1 MLPPPTSPPPSSPA
15 PSSPPPSS
23 PPPSSPHQGAS
34 PPDVAIAVG
43 ELCALARRLASGTG
57 LASRTAAIEER
68 FAGPLRVA
76 IAGRVKAGKSTL
88 LNALV
93 GERLATTDAGECTR
107 IVTVYHHAAGYE
119 VTAVRHDGAR
129 EPLRF
134 RRTDGALQVDLG
146 ALTPEDIAQLDV
158 GWPAST
164 LRRLTLI
171 DTPGLASLDGPNSR
185 RTLDFMAHHEQASG
199 ADAVVYLMRH
209 LHRTDGEFLAA
220 FMDRSVTGASPVH
233 AIALLSRADEV
244 GAGRLDAMESAAV
257 IAERY
262 RDRSEV
268 STLVSDV
275 LPVAGLLAET
285 AMSLREDE
293 VAVLRSI
300 ARLAEDE
307 RALVLL
313 SADDFCDVSR
323 TDVTVERRRD
333 LLDRLGLFGA
343 RWAVADLVA
352 DPSRSAGDLARS
364 LAERSGIEAVRRR
377 IEQQFGPRARLLQAR
392 SAMVALRDVA
402 SALAEVDAQAGGR
415 LRTELDRLET
425 TAVEFARLTAV
436 HLVMSGAAALPAD
449 ERDEVVRLLDIAI
462 PAARDADDAP
472 SSRERTL
479 LPDPVPAPDPA
490 TQRADAIAGI
500 ERWRNRASDP
510 LASTAAVTVADTMTR
525 WYEHRYVTA

>member
-1 MLPPPTSPPPSSPA
+1 MTSTT
-15 PSSPPPSS
+15 
-23 PPPSSPHQGAS
+23 
-34 PPDVAIAVG
+34 PPDVVSTVA
-43 ELCALARRLASGTG
+43 ELCELARRLSAGTVI
-57 LASRTAAIEER
+57 AERAAAIEER
-68 FAGPLRVA
+68 FEGPLRVA

-107 IVTVYHHAAGYE
+107 IVTVYHHAPGYE
-119 VTAVRHDGAR
+119 VTAIRTDGTR

-134 RRTDGALQVDLG
+134 RRADGALQVDLG
-146 ALTPEDIAQLDV
+146 RLTLDDIAQLDV

-171 DTPGLASLDGPNSR
+171 DTPGLASLDGPTSR
-185 RTLDFMAHHEQASG
+185 RTLDFMAHHHEQVSG
-199 ADAVVYLMRH
+199 ADAVIYLMRH

-220 FMDRSVTGASPVH
+220 FMDRSVAGASPVH

-244 GAGRLDAMESAAV
+244 GAGRLDAMESASM

-300 ARLAEDE
+300 AMLPESDRS
-307 RALVLL
+307 LVLL
-313 SADDFCDVSR
+313 SADDFCDASQ
-323 TDVTVERRRD
+323 TEVTVERRRD

-343 RWAVADLVA
+343 RWAVADLVD
-352 DPSRSAGDLARS
+352 DPGRSAGALARS
-364 LAERSGIEAVRRR
+364 LAERSGIEAVRAR

-392 SAMVALRDVA
+392 SAMLALRDLAVELT
-402 SALAEVDAQAGGR
+402 ALDAHAGGR
-415 LRTELDRLET
+415 LRAELDRLET

-436 HLVMSGAAALPAD
+436 HLVMSGSATLPTD
-449 ERDEVVRLLDIAI
+449 ERDEVVRLLDVVGA
-462 PAARDADDAP
+462 PGNAGVGDAGSTDVTP
-472 SSRERTL
+472 L
-479 LPDPVPAPDPA
+479 DPA
-490 TQRADAIAGI
+490 VRRAEAIAGI
-500 ERWRNRASDP
+500 ERWRNRAADP
-510 LASTAAVTVADTMTR
+510 LASTAVVTVADTMTR

>member
-1 MLPPPTSPPPSSPA
+1 MSSTPT
-15 PSSPPPSS
+15 
-23 PPPSSPHQGAS
+23 
-34 PPDVAIAVG
+34 PDVVTAVA
-43 ELCALARRLASGTG
+43 ELCALARRLSAGTVHVDR
-57 LASRTAAIEER
+57 ADAIEAR
-68 FAGPLRVA
+68 FDGPLRVA

-107 IVTVYHHAAGYE
+107 IVTVYRHAAGYE
-119 VTAVRHDGAR
+119 VTAIRHDGTR

-134 RRTDGALQVDLG
+134 RRADGALQVDLG
-146 ALTPEDIAQLDV
+146 ALTPDDVAQLDV

-164 LRRLTLI
+164 LRGLTLV
-171 DTPGLASLDGPNSR
+171 DTPGLASLDGPTSR
-185 RTLDFMAHHEQASG
+185 RTLDFMAHHHEQVSG
-199 ADAVVYLMRH
+199 ADAVIYLMRH

-220 FMDRSVTGASPVH
+220 FMDRSVAGASPVH

-244 GAGRLDAMESAAV
+244 GAGRLDAMESAAT
-257 IAERY
+257 IAARY

-293 VAVLRSI
+293 VAALRSI
-300 ARLAEDE
+300 AALPEAT

-313 SADDFCDVSR
+313 SADDFCDVAH
-323 TDVTVERRRD
+323 TEITVERRRD

-343 RWAVADLVA
+343 RWAVADLIP

-364 LAERSGIEAVRRR
+364 LADRSGIDAVRRR

-392 SAMVALRDVA
+392 SAMLALRD
-402 SALAEVDAQAGGR
+402 LAAVLTTTDAHAGGR
-415 LRTELDRLET
+415 LRAELDRLET

-436 HLVMSGAAALPAD
+436 HLVMSGAATLPPS
-449 ERDEVVRLLDIAI
+449 ERDEVVQLLEKGTGDVAGNDG
-462 PAARDADDAP
+462 RADDGDTA
-472 SSRERTL
+472 SR
-479 LPDPVPAPDPA
+479 
-490 TQRADAIAGI
+490 RAEAIAGI
-500 ERWRNRASDP
+500 ERWRSRAEDP
-510 LASTAAVTVADTMTR
+510 LASTAVVTVADTMTR